1 MTLDTIKTLCYNVVG
16 DRDVHPKAVASPF
29 PLFLLFYKVME
40 EKKMAKTCNNCN
52 TVGNQNVAV
61 PYVVH
66 ESAMAR
72 SERHNKRLWI
82 VVLVLI
88 AALIGT
94 NLAWIIYENSFEDY
108 AITQEVEQDA
118 DNGTNNFV
126 GGDVYGETEDKNN
139 D

>member
-1 MTLDTIKTLCYNVVG
+1 MSNTCKNCGNAESTNV
-16 DRDVHPKAVASPF
+16 
-29 PLFLLFYKVME
+29 
-40 EKKMAKTCNNCN
+40 T
-52 TVGNQNVAV
+52 V

-88 AALIGT
+88 GAFIAS
-94 NLAWIIYENSFEDY
+94 NLAWVIYENSFEDY
-108 AITQEVEQDA
+108 VITQEVEQDA

-126 GGDVYGETEDKNN
+126 GGDVYGETEDKNDN
-139 D
+139 